1 MTQGSLIAG
10 GGQGA
15 SVLEEKPLP
24 EVIEGTD
31 VQESDL
37 VFDNGESEIPNFSN
51 ESNKLQELPIE
62 QVVPNPHQPR
72 KVIDPQAVTELAASI
87 ESEGLLQPIVVRPA
101 EHGYEL
107 IAGEKEGGGHINT
120 WKDQQFLARILE
132 ANDLSSASLSL
143 IENLQREELNPI
155 EEAMGYQSLIS
166 DFGLSQN
173 EVAQRMGKPFAH
185 CQPHAIASA

>member
-1 MTQGSLIAG
+1 MNSPNRRLGRGLGSLIAG

-107 IAGEKEGGGHINT
+107 IAGERRWRAHQHLESIQSFLCLAVVQYCGESTCRKCCLTKAGIN
-120 WKDQQFLARILE
+120 K
-132 ANDLSSASLSL
+132 
-143 IENLQREELNPI
+143 
-155 EEAMGYQSLIS
+155 
-166 DFGLSQN
+166 
-173 EVAQRMGKPFAH
+173 KKK
-185 CQPHAIASA
+185 